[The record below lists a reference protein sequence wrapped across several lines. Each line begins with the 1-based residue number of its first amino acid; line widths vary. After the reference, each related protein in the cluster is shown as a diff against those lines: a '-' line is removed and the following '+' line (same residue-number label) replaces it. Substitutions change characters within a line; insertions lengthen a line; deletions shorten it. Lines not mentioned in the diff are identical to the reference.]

1 MTPFGVVGVLTSR
14 HRRLRS
20 AQPHAIVLHDTV
32 SHTALG
38 AQRTL
43 NVKGYGTHF
52 LIEPSG
58 RILQAANPVTEAVSH
73 CGGFNDLS
81 IGIDV
86 VCILS
91 PKLAT
96 AEERTR
102 LIKRP
107 WSAAAGKWAGQV
119 IDHTAAQRTAV
130 ARLARALCDSLGIP
144 HYVLDAQV
152 GYGAKVPGLSPAF
165 RGVLAHAQWSTAR
178 WDGLLAVESLI
189 ADGFEHDGGAP

>member
-1 MTPFGVVGVLTSR
+1 MTPFGVVGVLTSK
-14 HRRLRS
+14 HRRKRS
-20 AQPHAIVLHDTV
+20 MQPHAIVLHDTV

-43 NVKGYGTHF
+43 NAKGYGTHF

-58 RILQAANPVTEAVSH
+58 RILQTADPITEAVSH

-102 LIKRP
+102 LVQRA
-107 WSAAAGKWAGQV
+107 WSAAAGTWAGQV
-119 IDHTAAQRTAV
+119 IDYTAAQRAAV
-130 ARLARALCDSLGIP
+130 ARLVRALCDQLGIP

-152 GYGAKVPGLSPAF
+152 GYGAKVAGLSPAF
-165 RGVLAHAQWSTAR
+165 RGVLPHSAWSTQR
-178 WDGLLAVESLI
+178 WDGLLAVEALI
-189 ADGFEHDGGAP
+189 AAGFEHDGGAT